1 MNLDKFSDTESL
13 NSDLVTPRWRIDL
26 DWYHQQN
33 RSFISMAWGYLCPKC
48 SGKLKGKNISVT
60 GLLSKLKDCRA
71 KSKDFITADL
81 PVTESIYRLFL
92 ANGNQPLTLEEVGER
107 LSKVGNGDTYRITPT
122 PEILKSLL
130 ESDRYYGFGQ
140 TENI

>member
-1 MNLDKFSDTESL
+1 MNLDKSSDIESL
-13 NSDLVTPRWRIDL
+13 NSDPVTPRWRIDL
-26 DWYHQQN
+26 EWYQQQN
-33 RSFISMAWGYLCPKC
+33 RSFASLAWGYLCPKC

-71 KSKDFITADL
+71 KSKDFIIAGL
-81 PVTESIYRLFL
+81 PITESIYRLFL

-107 LSKVGNGDTYRITPT
+107 LSRVGNGDTYRTTPT
-122 PEILKSLL
+122 SEILRSLL

-140 TENI
+140 TE